1 MNCHMPLL
9 QVVPADPMK
18 DDRSLAKL
26 VSDEVK
32 PTKTAAAVED
42 PTLLALTFPV
52 PPVAPKAS
60 ADSMNQGW
68 FGETSARIYIYILY
82 ILKYYISYIYIYY
95 IFIYYFLYIYIYIV
109 HIIYLIYIYIYCI

>member
-1 MNCHMPLL
+1 MPLL

-42 PTLLALTFPV
+42 PTLLALTSPV
-52 PPVAPKAS
+52 PPVSPKAS
-60 ADSMNQGW
+60 ADSMSQGW
-68 FGETSARIYIYILY
+68 FGETSARLYIYIILY
-82 ILKYYISYIYIYY
+82 YIYY
-95 IFIYYFLYIYIYIV
+95 IIYIIF
-109 HIIYLIYIYIYCI
+109 

>member
-42 PTLLALTFPV
+42 PTLLALTSPV
-52 PPVAPKAS
+52 PPVSPKAS
-60 ADSMNQGW
+60 ADSMSQGW
-68 FGETSARIYIYILY
+68 FGETSARIHIY
-82 ILKYYISYIYIYY
+82 K
-95 IFIYYFLYIYIYIV
+95 FIYIYIETLYPIYICCIYIIN
-109 HIIYLIYIYIYCI
+109 IIYI